1 MRAGA
6 AIARI
11 ARHIDHG
18 ADRGELRHQKAMG
31 LSGPYAA
38 GIGKVVSAQK
48 PPPIQTNSIAIR
60 NIASHSS
67 AGGTL
72 YRAG

>member
-38 GIGKVVSAQK
+38 GIGKRRQRPKAAAD
-48 PPPIQTNSIAIR
+48 PD
-60 NIASHSS
+60 
-67 AGGTL
+67 
-72 YRAG
+72 